1 MFDLKNKVAIVT
13 GGASGIGAATVRLFH
28 RLGAR
33 ITIGD
38 IQDEAGHAL
47 ARELGDAVRYSRL
60 NVSDPADWKKTVN
73 ETEAAFGKVTLLVNN
88 AGHPGYWKTVVDLTL
103 DEFRHVCSI
112 NQDGVFLGINAVTP
126 SMIAA
131 GGGSIMNTSS
141 AWGLVGAANNI
152 DYCASKWAVTGMSKA
167 AALELAC
174 HKIRVNSVHPGL
186 VLTPMVEKN
195 LKKFDLKVEDFVSSM
210 PLKRGAQ
217 PLEIAAVFAFL
228 ASDAASYVTGHA
240 LSADGGQTAQ

>member
-28 RLGAR
+28 ELGAMV
-33 ITIGD
+33 TIGD

-47 ARELGDAVRYSRL
+47 ARELGDGVRYSRL
-60 NVSDPADWKKTVN
+60 NVSDPADWKKAVS

-88 AGHPGYWKTVVDLTL
+88 AGHPGYWKPVVDLTL

-141 AWGLVGAANNI
+141 AWGLVGAVNN
-152 DYCASKWAVTGMSKA
+152 V
-167 AALELAC
+167 
-174 HKIRVNSVHPGL
+174 
-186 VLTPMVEKN
+186 
-195 LKKFDLKVEDFVSSM
+195 
-210 PLKRGAQ
+210 
-217 PLEIAAVFAFL
+217 
-228 ASDAASYVTGHA
+228 
-240 LSADGGQTAQ
+240 